1 MSETTRIADQLHR
14 AFHGE
19 AWHGPAVLE
28 LLNGMNARS
37 AAKRAPGG
45 VHSIWEI
52 VRHIRVWDNA
62 AIRRMAGEVVQ
73 PTGDEDWPKVSGD
86 LSDSAWK
93 ETTGDL
99 IQTHD
104 KLVHAVKA
112 FPDSRLTGRVPG
124 KKPDYYNFYYML
136 HGIAQHELYHAGQ
149 IAILKKLA

>member
-1 MSETTRIADQLHR
+1 MSESTRIADQLHR

-28 LLNGMNARS
+28 VLNGMDART
-37 AAKRAPGG
+37 AAKRPPGG

-52 VRHIRVWDNA
+52 VRHIRVWDDA
-62 AIRRMAGEVVQ
+62 GFRRMAGEVVQ
-73 PTGDEDWPKVSGD
+73 PTGEEDWPKVTD
-86 LSDSAWK
+86 LSEAAWK
-93 ETTGDL
+93 KTTADL

-104 KLVHAVKA
+104 KLVQAVKA
-112 FPDSRLTGRVPG
+112 LADSRLNEPVPG
-124 KKPDYYNFYYML
+124 KPEFYTFYYML